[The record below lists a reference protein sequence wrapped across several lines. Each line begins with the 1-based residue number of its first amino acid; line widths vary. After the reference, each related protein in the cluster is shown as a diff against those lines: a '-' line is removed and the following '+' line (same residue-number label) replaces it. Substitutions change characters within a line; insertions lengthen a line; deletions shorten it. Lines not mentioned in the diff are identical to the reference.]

1 MPTGPEYAAP
11 ERSTEPSQP
20 DAVVEA
26 DPNDRLRDAVDA
38 ATGHTEPDHDH
49 DHGDEGDQDERRALP
64 TFLTPIEDPEATYD

>member
-1 MPTGPEYAAP
+1 MPTGLDANA
-11 ERSTEPSQP
+11 QP
-20 DAVVEA
+20 GEQL

-38 ATGHTEPDHDH
+38 ATGHTEPDPDH